1 MFFLWNILRVL
12 VAGILL
18 GIVVGRLAAENP
30 WHFHRL
36 SPKYW
41 RRVWRH
47 LTQKERYRI
56 VTIGLWTGVF
66 ALVLALCVNWILIEA
81 NVPVVNP
88 EEYPFVGLE
97 ERYPW
102 VLLLIVNI
110 LPIFEEWIFRGILI
124 DEFITW
130 KRSRLGAVLF
140 SSLLF
145 SIFHLSNPGTYP
157 AFALAI
163 FPTSL
168 LLGVCYLRAGL
179 GGAVLAHN
187 LYNSCLVLFGMLS

>member
-1 MFFLWNILRVL
+1 M
-12 VAGILL
+12 
-18 GIVVGRLAAENP
+18 
-30 WHFHRL
+30 
-36 SPKYW
+36 
-41 RRVWRH
+41 
-47 LTQKERYRI
+47 
-56 VTIGLWTGVF
+56 TIGLWTGVF